1 MKKLAFLFCLLFSG
15 LSMSAQTKVV
25 RKTPAKKAVSSTKK
39 TIVASKTANQKTP
52 SNKPKK
58 DYVNFDES
66 GLYLVS
72 FRHTCE
78 DGSYMEIEGKHYHG
92 NDYFYR
98 PVTICDAEGNK
109 YTGTFYIGPNSC
121 TEGICS
127 QEECYKKASYNNYIK
142 MFARCLESYHSIKDS
157 DYDETFIELKD
168 GSKKIF
174 FSDDCSI
181 RAIEVKDGDG
191 FIKYRCN
198 QTTIPKAWE
207 EVKEVNIDLANIPL
221 GDIAQRYTIYSNG
234 KAFVVNYGNVYEA
247 KIEYGNGDEYIG
259 ELNLYGMPLDSDSFK
274 SGTSMPQFTFTNGV
288 KKLKDGT
295 IRVYVNGEI
304 DELES
309 KKPAYKNMFKKK

>member
-1 MKKLAFLFCLLFSG
+1 MKKLVFLFCLLFGG
-15 LSMSAQTKVV
+15 LSVSAQTKVV
-25 RKTPAKKAVSSTKK
+25 RKAPAKKPVSSAPK
-39 TIVASKTANQKTP
+39 TVVASKTANQKTP

-58 DYVNFDES
+58 DYVNFDAS
-66 GLYLVS
+66 GRYLVS

-78 DGSYMEIEGKHYHG
+78 DGSYMEIEGKHYNG
-92 NDYFYR
+92 NDYYYR

-109 YTGTFYIGPNSC
+109 YTGTFYIGPNSFN
-121 TEGICS
+121 EGICS

-142 MFARCLESYHSIKDS
+142 MFAHCLQSYHSIKDS

-198 QTTIPKAWE
+198 QNTILKAWME
-207 EVKEVNIDLANIPL
+207 EKEVNIDLTNIPL
-221 GDIAQRYTIYSNG
+221 GDIAQRYTFYNNG
-234 KAFVVNYGNVYEA
+234 KAFVINYGNVYEA
-247 KIEYGNGDEYIG
+247 KIEYGNGDVYIG
-259 ELNLYGMPLDSDSFK
+259 KLNKSDMPLDSDSFK
-274 SGTSMPQFTFTNGV
+274 SGTNMPQFSFTDGV
-288 KKLKDGT
+288 MKLKDGT

-309 KKPAYKNMFKKK
+309 RKPVYREVFKKK